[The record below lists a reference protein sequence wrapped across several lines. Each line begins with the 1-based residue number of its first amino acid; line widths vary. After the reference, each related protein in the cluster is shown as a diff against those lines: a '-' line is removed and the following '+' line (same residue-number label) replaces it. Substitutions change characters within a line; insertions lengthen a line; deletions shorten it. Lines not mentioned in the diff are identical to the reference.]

1 MACCLGSD
9 LIMSPLYI
17 PADKRIY
24 KGNLE
29 KSLISLFVR
38 KPLDTISLP
47 TSQK

>member
-9 LIMSPLYI
+9 LIMSPL
-17 PADKRIY
+17 PADKRIC

-38 KPLDTISLP
+38 KPLDTMSLP